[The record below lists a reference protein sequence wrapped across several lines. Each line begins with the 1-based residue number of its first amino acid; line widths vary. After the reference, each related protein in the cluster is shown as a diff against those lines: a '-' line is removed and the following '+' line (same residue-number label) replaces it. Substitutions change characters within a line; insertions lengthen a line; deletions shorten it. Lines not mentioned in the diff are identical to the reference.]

1 MMILKKLV
9 VVVSGVLLLSTSVYG
24 LDRPPLPT
32 IERHPD
38 DPAPTFIYTPL
49 TPATLPDLHNLPL
62 EPWRPSRGDQWLV
75 CLQQSNDPSECQ

>member
-32 IERHPD
+32 IERHHA
-38 DPAPTFIYTPL
+38 DPPSYVIHTPL
-49 TPATLPDLHNLPL
+49 TPAALPDLHNIPL

-75 CLQQSNDPSECQ
+75 CLQQSDDPSECQ